1 MIIERD
7 SRVIVQGITGHQG
20 RFHAR
25 AMIDFGTRVV
35 AGVTPGK
42 GGERVD
48 GVPVYDSV
56 LEAVS
61 ERGADVSVVFVPPE
75 GAADSA
81 IEALEAGVHT
91 VVIVTE
97 HVPIHDAMTVIQYA
111 RLKRARVIG
120 PNCPGIAS
128 PGRGKAGI
136 MPNPIFAAGAVGV
149 VSRSG
154 TLTYEVVSSLSRAGL
169 GQSTCLGIGGDP
181 VVGTSFVDAL
191 RMFEEDD
198 RTEAVVLIGEIGG
211 TAEEEA
217 AVFIGQQMT
226 KPVVA
231 YIAGLTAPPGRK
243 MGHAGA
249 LVHRGQGTARSKIE
263 ALTATGVS
271 VAESPWTIA
280 PLVAGL
286 RRR

>member
-7 SRVIVQGITGHQG
+7 TRVIVQGITGHQG
-20 RFHAR
+20 RYHTR

-42 GGERVD
+42 GGELVD

-56 LEAVS
+56 REAAD
-61 ERGADVSVVFVPPE
+61 EQGADMSVVFVPPR

-81 IEALEAGVHT
+81 LEALDAGVRT

-97 HVPIHDAMTVIQYA
+97 HVPVHDAMDVIQYA

-136 MPNPIFAAGAVGV
+136 MPNPIFTEGAVGV

-191 RMFEEDD
+191 RMFEDD
-198 RTEAVVLIGEIGG
+198 GRTEKVVLIGEIGG

-217 AVFIGQQMT
+217 AEFIRQKMT

-249 LVHRGQGTARSKIE
+249 LVHRGRGTTRSKIE
-263 ALTATGVS
+263 ALEAAGAS
-271 VAESPWTIA
+271 VATDPWSIA
-280 PLVAGL
+280 ALVARAG
-286 RRR
+286 RR